1 MKEKLEPNRR
11 IATILDFLCRL
22 RGREIVVTTSV
33 GVWTGKVSKFDNQY
47 ILLEDMDGISLLK
60 IGEIIAID
68 WAPKIEVI
76 AP

>member
-1 MKEKLEPNRR
+1 MKEKLEPRKR
-11 IATILDFLCRL
+11 IATILDVLCRL
-22 RGREIVVTTSV
+22 RGQEIVVTTSV

-60 IGEIIAID
+60 IREIIAID